1 MARSAIERG
10 TRVAERTADIERG
23 RDAVAR
29 EAWAEA
35 YDELAAAD
43 PSDLSPH
50 DLEALADAAWW
61 LSKTDESIAARQ
73 RAYAGSASAGDVL
86 HAAGIAARL
95 SIEHFTRGDPAVGA
109 GWLLKAQ
116 RHAEE
121 APEGAEHGFLLIV
134 QGTVARFSG
143 DLVQAE
149 ELLAGAVELA
159 RRFGDPNLMA
169 MAIHMLGIVVILRG
183 DVAGGVAMLD
193 EAMTSVI
200 SGQLNPYFTGI
211 VYCNVIGNC
220 LEIADVR
227 RADQWSEAARA
238 WCETLPPESPFPGMC
253 RVNRAEV
260 ARLRGAWSEAEAEA
274 TRASQE
280 LMSFDPMAAAQAFY
294 ETGEIRR
301 RMGNVAGA
309 EECFA
314 RASEIGFDPQPG
326 SALLRFA
333 QGNVGAALTALRLA
347 ADTVGESRLQRARLL
362 AALVDVALTVP
373 DLDVA
378 TEAADRLSALAASS
392 DARVLDA
399 TAQTAAGALQLARGE
414 VSPAVERLRLA
425 CATWRELRLPYETA
439 RARMHY
445 GLALRAAGDE
455 DDARVELRAA
465 VSAFERLGATPDART
480 ALGYLP
486 GKTSLPRG
494 LTAREAQVLRLVAAG
509 KSNRDIATELVIS
522 EHTVA
527 RHLQNMFVKLG
538 VASRS
543 GATAFAFEHD
553 LT

>member
-1 MARSAIERG
+1 
-10 TRVAERTADIERG
+10 VAERTADIDRG
-23 RDAVAR
+23 RDAFRR
-29 EAWAEA
+29 ESWAEA
-35 YDELAAAD
+35 YGELAAAD
-43 PSDLSPH
+43 PSDLGPK

-73 RAYAGSASAGDVL
+73 RAYAGSASAGDAL
-86 HAAGIAARL
+86 HAAAMAGRL

-121 APEGAEHGFLLIV
+121 APEGAAHGLLMIV
-134 QGTVARFSG
+134 EATVARFSG
-143 DLVQAE
+143 DLVRAT
-149 ELLAGAVELA
+149 ELLARAVELG

-169 MAIHMLGIVVILRG
+169 MAIHMQGIVLILTG
-183 DVAGGVAMLD
+183 DVAAGVALLD

-200 SGQLNPYFTGI
+200 AGQLSPYFTGI
-211 VYCNVIGNC
+211 VYCNVIGTC

-227 RADQWSEAARA
+227 RAEQWSGAARA

-274 TRASQE
+274 TRASEE
-280 LMSFDPMAAAQAFY
+280 LMGFDPMGAAQAFY

-301 RMGNVAGA
+301 RMGNLTGA

-314 RASEIGFDPQPG
+314 RAREIGFDPQPG

-333 QGNVGAALTALRLA
+333 QGNTDAALAALRLA
-347 ADTVGESRLQRARLL
+347 VETVRESQLQHARLL
-362 AALVDVALTVP
+362 AALVDVALAGS
-373 DLDVA
+373 DLETA
-378 TEAADRLSALAASS
+378 TEAADQLSALAARS
-392 DARVLDA
+392 DAPALDA
-399 TAQTAAGALQLARGE
+399 TATTAAGALLLARGE
-414 VSPAVERLRLA
+414 VSAAVERLGHA
-425 CATWRELRLPYETA
+425 CAMWRDLRLPYETA
-439 RARMHY
+439 RARMLY
-445 GLALRAAGDE
+445 GLALRSAGNE
-455 DDARVELRAA
+455 DDAQLELRAA

-480 ALGYLP
+480 AAAFLP
-486 GKTSLPRG
+486 GKAPLPRG

-509 KSNRDIATELVIS
+509 KSNRDIAAELVIS

-538 VASRS
+538 VSSRS
-543 GATAFAFEHD
+543 AATAFAFEHD
-553 LT
+553 LA